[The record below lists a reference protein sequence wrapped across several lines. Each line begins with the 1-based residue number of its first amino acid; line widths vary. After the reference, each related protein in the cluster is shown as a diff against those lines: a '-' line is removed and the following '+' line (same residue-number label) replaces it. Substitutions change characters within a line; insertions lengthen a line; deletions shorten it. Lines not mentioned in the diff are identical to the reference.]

1 MEWNSS
7 INSLITKEQNEMSIV
22 KVFRNYMEDY
32 HTYLADKDWKV
43 DVQTL
48 SMGDIRHEEVKA
60 LIPADYKQELTCWI
74 FFYDG
79 GASNVVYL
87 LQDKQGLKN
96 FGICLL
102 KDEKP
107 VKPISFM

>member
-1 MEWNSS
+1 
-7 INSLITKEQNEMSIV
+7 MSIV

-32 HTYLADKDWKV
+32 HPYLANKDWKV

-48 SMGDIRHEEVKA
+48 SMGDIKHEEVKA
-60 LIPADYKQELTCWI
+60 LIPAEYKQELNYWV

-79 GASNVVYL
+79 DASNVVYL
-87 LQDKQGLKN
+87 FQDKKGLTN
-96 FGICLL
+96 IGICLL
-102 KDEKP
+102 KDNKP